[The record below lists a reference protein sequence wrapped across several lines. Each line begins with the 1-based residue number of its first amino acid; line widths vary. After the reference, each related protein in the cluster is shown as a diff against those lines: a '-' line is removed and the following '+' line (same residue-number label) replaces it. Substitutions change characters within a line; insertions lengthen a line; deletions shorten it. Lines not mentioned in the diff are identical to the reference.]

1 MHQKVLAA
9 PFVDTRAADL
19 GWSLD
24 PAVPVGPPLAVL
36 PLRLPIGSLEL
47 QLLGA
52 SHRAVLR
59 RPVDGAS
66 PDQVALDEEVV
77 LVETVA
83 CLPGAAPALPRSARH
98 RTPAGLAYAF
108 SSSVTVPGP
117 GAFPAAVD
125 AVLAGLP
132 EPSLVGRFPGEPLAL
147 TALAAD
153 TDGTGLRWRTWHV
166 YPQTFEIV
174 ETRSEVQVGEALWTA
189 DGAEQTVGAG
199 SGGGTGRPRTA
210 GSDRLLV
217 R

>member
-1 MHQKVLAA
+1 MHQQVLTA
-9 PFVDTRAADL
+9 PFVDTRASDL

-24 PAVPVGPPLAVL
+24 PAVAVDAPLAVL
-36 PLRLPIGSLEL
+36 PVRSAAGSLDL

-59 RPVDGAS
+59 RRVGPAPRD
-66 PDQVALDEEVV
+66 EVV

-98 RTPAGLAYAF
+98 RSDGLVYAF
-108 SSSVTVPGP
+108 TSSITVTGP
-117 GAFPAAVD
+117 GTFADAVA

-132 EPSLVGRFPGEPLAL
+132 DTSLVGRFPGEPLAL

-153 TDGTGLRWRTWHV
+153 ADDTGLRWQTWHV
-166 YPQTFEIV
+166 YPQTTEIV
-174 ETRSEVQVGEALWTA
+174 ETRSEVQVGEALGTEDCA
-189 DGAEQTVGAG
+189 GQTVGAG
-199 SGGGTGRPRTA
+199 SHRGAGRPRTA
-210 GSDRLLV
+210 GADRLLV